1 MSKTRILY
9 VSQAIQPFLPE
20 SPISKASRHIPQG
33 IHERGREIRVFMP
46 RFGVINERRHQL
58 HEVIR
63 LSGMNLNVNDTD
75 HPLIIKVA
83 SIPTARM
90 QVYFIDNEHYFKKK
104 VTWFDAKDKLVP
116 DNDERA
122 IFFARGVLET
132 VRKLSWA
139 PDIIHCHGWMA
150 SLVPLYCKQMFNGD
164 AHFENTKIVTSLY
177 DEGFNG
183 TLNGSLH
190 EKITYDGITAESVAD
205 IQLPTF
211 DALNKLAIA
220 HSDAIVAGSEELTPD
235 TQAAFSGADVPTMN
249 YMEAELGAA
258 EMATFYDSILEGKE
272 EAVEE

>member
-20 SPISKASRHIPQG
+20 SPISKASRQIPQG

-63 LSGMNLNVNDTD
+63 LSGMNLNINDTD

-150 SLVPLYCKQMFNGD
+150 SLVPLYAKTLFAED
-164 AHFENTKIVTSLY
+164 AHFAKTKIVTSVF
-177 DEGFNG
+177 DEGFDG

-190 EKITYDGITAESVAD
+190 EKIAFDGIEASAVSSIE
-205 IQLPTF
+205 LPTF
-211 DALNKLAIA
+211 EALNKLAMQ
-220 HSDAIVAGSEELTPD
+220 HSDAVVAGSETLTPE
-235 TQAAFSGADVPTMN
+235 TQEAFSSLDVPTLS
-249 YMEAELGAA
+249 YVDADLGAA
-258 EMATFYDSILEGKE
+258 DMATFYDTILEGKE
-272 EAVEE
+272 VAVEE

>member
-20 SPISKASRHIPQG
+20 SPISKASRQIPQG

-63 LSGMNLNVNDTD
+63 LSGMNLNINDTD

-150 SLVPLYCKQMFNGD
+150 SLVPLYAKTLFAED
-164 AHFENTKIVTSLY
+164 AHFAKTKIVTSVF
-177 DEGFNG
+177 DEGFDG

-190 EKITYDGITAESVAD
+190 EKIAFDGIEASAVSSIE
-205 IQLPTF
+205 LPTF
-211 DALNKLAIA
+211 EALNKLAMQ
-220 HSDAIVAGSEELTPD
+220 HSDAVVAGSETLTPE
-235 TQAAFSGADVPTMN
+235 TQEAFSSLDVPTLN
-249 YMEAELGAA
+249 YVDADLGAA
-258 EMATFYDSILEGKE
+258 DMATFYDTILEGKE
-272 EAVEE
+272 VAVEE

>member
-20 SPISKASRHIPQG
+20 SDISRAARQIPQG

-63 LSGMNLNVNDTD
+63 LSGMNLNINDTD

-104 VTWFDAKDKLVP
+104 VTWLDAKDKLVS

-150 SLVPLYCKQMFNGD
+150 SLVPLYLKSLFSED
-164 AHFENTKIVTSLY
+164 AHFENTKVVTSLY
-177 DEGFNG
+177 SDGFKG

-190 EKITYDGITAESVAD
+190 EKITFDGIQEERVGA
-205 IQLPTF
+205 IQIPTF
-211 DALNKLAIA
+211 DALNAIA
-220 HSDAIVAGSEELTPD
+220 IEHSDAIIAGSEELSEETEALFQSSVLPKM
-235 TQAAFSGADVPTMN
+235 QHI
-249 YMEAELGAA
+249 EAELGAA
-258 EMATFYDSILEGKE
+258 EVANFYDTILEGKE
-272 EAVEE
+272 VAVEE

>member
-20 SPISKASRHIPQG
+20 SPISKASRQIPQS

-63 LSGMNLNVNDTD
+63 LSGMNLNINDTD

-104 VTWFDAKDKLVP
+104 VTWFDAKEKLVP

-139 PDIIHCHGWMA
+139 PDIIHCHGWMT
-150 SLVPLYCKQMFNGD
+150 SLVPLYAKQMFKDD
-164 AHFENTKIVTSLY
+164 AHFANTKIITSIY
-177 DEGFNG
+177 DEGFEG
-183 TLNGSLH
+183 TLNGSMI
-190 EKITYDGITAESVAD
+190 EKVQYDGIDNAHLES
-205 IQLPTF
+205 IKLPIF
-211 DALNKLAIA
+211 SGLNTIA
-220 HSDAIVAGSEELTPD
+220 MEHSDAVIMGSETLPEATMK
-235 TQAAFSGADVPTMN
+235 AFNSLDVPTMPF
-249 YMEAELGAA
+249 MDLDASAA
-258 EMATFYDSILEGKE
+258 EMTTFYDSILEGKSV
-272 EAVEE
+272 AVEE